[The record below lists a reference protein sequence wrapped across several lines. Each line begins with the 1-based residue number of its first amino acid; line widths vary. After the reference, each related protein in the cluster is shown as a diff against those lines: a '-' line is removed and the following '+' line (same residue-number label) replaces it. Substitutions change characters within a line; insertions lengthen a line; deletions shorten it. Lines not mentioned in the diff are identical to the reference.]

1 MPIIQVFHNPHFLDY
16 DGSHSRIVP
25 PVRPTASVNI
35 AAAGLELND
44 MLGAAYAWTQ
54 HGYLYPSWFNDPA
67 VTPHLRSTSVGDLLA
82 TEDGALYVVES
93 FGFQAYRPKAISPI
107 HKLAEAY
114 RLLDAAGNR
123 LSGAGDGILV
133 TAVQQ
138 ALAAMEHLLVA
149 EGHPTGDT
157 PILWDNAQVGDV
169 VGRPEMGQFRVIA
182 RRLRPKWRAKRLLP
196 HVPGSQLWLDGA
208 RHWAVLVPVSETTVA

>member
-1 MPIIQVFHNPHFLDY
+1 MPTIQVYHNPHFLDY
-16 DGSHSRIVP
+16 DGSHSQIVP

-35 AAAGLELND
+35 TTAGLELND

-67 VTPHLRSTSVGDLLA
+67 VTPHLRSTAVGDLLA

-93 FGFQAYRPKAISPI
+93 FGFQPYRPKAISPI

-114 RLLDAAGNR
+114 RLLDAAAER
-123 LSGAGDGILV
+123 TAA

-138 ALAAMEHLLVA
+138 ALAAMAHVLIADGRPV
-149 EGHPTGDT
+149 GDT
-157 PILWDNAQVGDV
+157 PVLWDNAQVGDV
-169 VGRPEMGQFRVIA
+169 VGRPEIGQFRVIA
-182 RRLRPKWRAKRLLP
+182 RRLRPKWRARRLLA
-196 HVPGSQLWLDGA
+196 HVPGSQLWLDGS
-208 RHWAVLVPVSETTVA
+208 RHWAVLVPVSEPASA

>member
-16 DGSHSRIVP
+16 DGSHSQIVP

-35 AAAGLELND
+35 ATAGLELND

-114 RLLDAAGNR
+114 RLR
-123 LSGAGDGILV
+123 ERP
-133 TAVQQ
+133 
-138 ALAAMEHLLVA
+138 M
-149 EGHPTGDT
+149 
-157 PILWDNAQVGDV
+157 
-169 VGRPEMGQFRVIA
+169 GRWQ
-182 RRLRPKWRAKRLLP
+182 RPC
-196 HVPGSQLWLDGA
+196 S
-208 RHWAVLVPVSETTVA
+208 RHWRPWNTSWSPKVIRPATRPSCGTTRR

>member
-67 VTPHLRSTSVGDLLA
+67 VIPHLRSTSVGDLLA

-93 FGFQAYRPKAISPI
+93 FGFQPYRPKAIFPI

-114 RLLDAAGNR
+114 RLLDAAR
-123 LSGAGDGILV
+123 ERPSDGTLA

-208 RHWAVLVPVSETTVA
+208 RHWAVLVPVSETTAV

>member
-67 VTPHLRSTSVGDLLA
+67 VIPHLRSTSVGDLLA
-82 TEDGALYVVES
+82 AEDGALYVVES
-93 FGFQAYRPKAISPI
+93 FGFQPYRPKAIFPSTSWPRRTGCLTLPVI
-107 HKLAEAY
+107 GCPA
-114 RLLDAAGNR
+114 RGMGNW
-123 LSGAGDGILV
+123 
-133 TAVQQ
+133 Q
-138 ALAAMEHLLVA
+138 
-149 EGHPTGDT
+149 
-157 PILWDNAQVGDV
+157 
-169 VGRPEMGQFRVIA
+169 RPC
-182 RRLRPKWRAKRLLP
+182 
-196 HVPGSQLWLDGA
+196 S
-208 RHWAVLVPVSETTVA
+208 RHWRPWNISWSPKVIRPATRPSCGTTRR